1 MHHLSGLT
9 LLELLITLSII
20 VLVVSLGSPAIN
32 TIQKSMQLKGA
43 AQSSYFAFQQARVA
57 AITKNIDV
65 TVAIRPGKNWCAALS
80 DSGVCDCTITDECTL
95 DGVEYRVDF
104 ADYHFVS
111 IDKVTFGSDSIA
123 VFDANRGLAIGHAG
137 SIVFTDGDNH
147 LKLIVSNMGRVRICA
162 VDKKLTGY
170 DAC

>member
-9 LLELLITLSII
+9 LLELLITISII
-20 VLVVSLGSPAIN
+20 VLVVSFGVPAI
-32 TIQKSMQLKGA
+32 TSIQKNMQLKAA

-80 DSGVCDCTITDECTL
+80 DSGVCDCSITYECTL
-95 DGVEYRVDF
+95 DGVEYMVDF
-104 ADYHFVS
+104 TDYRFIS
-111 IDKVTFGSDSIA
+111 IDNVRFGSDSIA

-137 SIVFTDGDNH
+137 SIVFTDGHNK
-147 LKLIVSNMGRVRICA
+147 LKLILSNMGRVRVCA
-162 VDKKLTGY
+162 VDRSLSGY
-170 DAC
+170 ESC